1 MAFLNLFTIK
11 NKHLKKKEKKPN
23 FFSLLFSGCGSFT
36 DHFLCHLYMWNVD
49 VHEDIHTNKK
59 YNFEFIYI
67 YIYSSIYIFISFI
80 APLVILYSFRV
91 NTNLISL

>member
-11 NKHLKKKEKKPN
+11 NKHLKKKGKN
-23 FFSLLFSGCGSFT
+23 TQFFSLLFSGCGSFT

-59 YNFEFIYI
+59 YNFEFIYV
-67 YIYSSIYIFISFI
+67 YIFFYIFISFI